1 MKDSGVLLWLI
12 SCVLLASSV
21 RAQPVPATETLERFG
36 IGGVAGPGTAG
47 ALASARL
54 SVPAAQR
61 VSFDI
66 DLGLLSASSDRAR
79 AAAGVQV
86 RWLRRQR
93 QANGSSDYGIFG
105 VMHAREERRSEFRF
119 PDEHIVRTERING
132 FSPVIGY
139 GLDWLAANGTR
150 VGVELTGGG
159 SLSAGPRLFA
169 KLFAVWAPR

>member
-1 MKDSGVLLWLI
+1 MKGSGVLLSLLSW
-12 SCVLLASSV
+12 VLLTSSA
-21 RAQPVPATETLERFG
+21 RAQPVPAADLLERFG

-54 SVPAAQR
+54 SVPAAPR

-79 AAAGVQV
+79 ATAGVQL
-86 RWLRRQR
+86 RWLRTQR
-93 QANGSSDYGIFG
+93 QSNGSSDYGIFG

-119 PDEHIVRTERING
+119 PDEHIVQTERVNG

-150 VGVELTGGG
+150 LGVELTGGG
-159 SLSAGPRLFA
+159 SQSAGPRLFL
-169 KLFAVWAPR
+169 KIFFVWSPR